1 MVSGWERDVEWEEDK
16 LFAMRTL
23 CLIRLRV
30 SDQEDEKDK
39 LLDTYG
45 EGDDDIIR
53 LLQDF
58 WEFLAGEPKGA
69 VVDEYR
75 RLSELEVL
83 THNKRGS

>member
-1 MVSGWERDVEWEEDK
+1 MSGWERDVEWEEDK

-23 CLIRLRV
+23 CLIRLRLV
-30 SDQEDEKDK
+30 DQEEEMSK
-39 LLDTYG
+39 LIDTYG

-58 WEFLAGEPKGA
+58 WEFLAGQPKMA

-75 RLSELEVL
+75 RLSQLETL